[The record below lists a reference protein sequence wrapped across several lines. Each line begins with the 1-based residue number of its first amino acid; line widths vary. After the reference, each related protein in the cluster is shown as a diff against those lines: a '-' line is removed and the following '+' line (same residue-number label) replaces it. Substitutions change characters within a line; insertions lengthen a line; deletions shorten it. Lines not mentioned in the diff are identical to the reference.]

1 MARFRRI
8 MDQRH
13 PGWRL
18 ALFVSKVNMYYF
30 TGTMQDGFL
39 AIPRDEEAVLWV
51 RRSYERA
58 LDESLFPCIRPM
70 RSYRDAANSMGSF
83 SCPVHMETELAP
95 CHVPEDAEILGFTD
109 CLSLDAEIMAIRS
122 IKSPYEISCIRRSG
136 RLIKPF

>member
-1 MARFRRI
+1 MNARGFTDNKKVPAEELNSRMNRFRKI

-13 PGWRL
+13 PNWRL

-39 AIPRDEEAVLWV
+39 AIPRDEEAMLWV

-70 RSYRDAANSMGSF
+70 RSYRDAANSMGAA
-83 SCPVHMETELAP
+83 LALF
-95 CHVPEDAEILGFTD
+95 IWN
-109 CLSLDAEIMAIRS
+109 
-122 IKSPYEISCIRRSG
+122 
-136 RLIKPF
+136 